1 MKVPPSTGKILI
13 VDDHLELAENLA
25 EILEAAGYPTT
36 VAASAEEGLVA
47 VGGGDVAAM
56 VTDYRLPG
64 MNGAQLIAE
73 LRRRAILIPIVMIS
87 AFADDEALARAAA
100 EVWKTAG
107 PTVQDPAV
115 IMTAQWDK
123 PVEVERLLTWIAGAM
138 EHGATERPRR

>member
-1 MKVPPSTGKILI
+1 
-13 VDDHLELAENLA
+13 
-25 EILEAAGYPTT
+25 TT

-47 VGGGDVAAM
+47 VGEGDVAAM

-73 LRRRAILIPIVMIS
+73 LRRRAILIPVVMIS

-100 EVWKTAG
+100 QVWKNAG
-107 PTVQDPAV
+107 QTVQDPAV

-138 EHGATERPRR
+138 EHGATERP